1 MVRKIHF
8 PPYPAIHISLWYLL
22 AVLNRFFGLTQT
34 NVELARSYLALGERL
49 KFTEQKL
56 NYLKRCKSYNVYPV
70 FILNGV
76 KVNLNLF
83 GGRKSRYIY
92 NLEDKLRSSSL
103 RYHIRNSYDEIR
115 NIKQQLHNTKQHLY
129 LNISDQFLIHE
140 ILRTA
145 EDYNFYIRTHHKCR
159 LQKKF
164 NWLLY
169 KYYNIASNF
178 HDRIQ
183 PLSSIIYIHIYIHI
197 YTHIYIYVV
206 HGS

>member
-1 MVRKIHF
+1 MK
-8 PPYPAIHISLWYLL
+8 
-22 AVLNRFFGLTQT
+22 
-34 NVELARSYLALGERL
+34 LARSFLALGERL

-76 KVNLNLF
+76 KVILNLF

-92 NLEDKLRSSSL
+92 NLGDKLRSSSL
-103 RYHIRNSYDEIR
+103 RYHARNSYDEIR
-115 NIKQQLHNTKQHLY
+115 NIKRQLHNTKQHLY

-140 ILRTA
+140 ILRTV

-183 PLSSIIYIHIYIHI
+183 PLSSTAKPEDLVTVLNLEEHPVELTQKEINVLSLVPRFAV
-197 YTHIYIYVV
+197 TPKK
-206 HGS
+206 